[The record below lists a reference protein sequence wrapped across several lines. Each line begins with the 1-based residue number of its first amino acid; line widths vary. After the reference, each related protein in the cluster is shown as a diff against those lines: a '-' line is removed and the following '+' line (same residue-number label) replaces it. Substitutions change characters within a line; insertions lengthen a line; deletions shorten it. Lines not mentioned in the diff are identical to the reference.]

1 MKEISLAIDTPDGIV
16 LIVGCSHS
24 TIEKIVEAAKS
35 TINKPIH
42 LVLGGTHLLPAQD
55 NQISSI
61 AVSLRDNWNVRYL
74 APAHC
79 TGEPAFAILKETFG
93 DRYIYGGLGTMVLLG
108 PKVTVKAE
116 AGQPTRTAMDEED
129 IRSYR
134 EAVMRGPL
142 RPFFG
147 GSKRLARTQQ

>member
-1 MKEISLAIDTPDGIV
+1 M
-16 LIVGCSHS
+16 
-24 TIEKIVEAAKS
+24 
-35 TINKPIH
+35 
-42 LVLGGTHLLPAQD
+42 
-55 NQISSI
+55 
-61 AVSLRDNWNVRYL
+61 
-74 APAHC
+74 
-79 TGEPAFAILKETFG
+79 ILTMRMRRG
-93 DRYIYGGLGTMVLLG
+93 LLGTVLLVWRIARELWPG
-108 PKVTVKAE
+108 RDRPVVAATAFVALSAVTVKAE